1 MNNERELIVEIKGLS
16 KRYGKADHYT
26 IDDINVE
33 CYSGEIVGIMGKNG
47 AGKSTTIKCLTG
59 YFPFDKGEIT
69 ICGHNIKTDAVEAK
83 MNLGYVPDSRAMF
96 DKMTGFEYINFIADL
111 HDVDVS
117 VRQSRIDEMEA
128 RFKLGDSIYSMISS
142 YSHGMRQ
149 KICLM
154 ASLIHR
160 PKLWLLDEP
169 LTGLDAVTIEALLS
183 YMIEYKQQGNGI
195 LFCSHNLDV
204 VDRICDRVYRI
215 SQGHVTDAFTM
226 EDFRSAHPGE
236 SLVKVFM
243 QDTEE

>member
-1 MNNERELIVEIKGLS
+1 MNNEREKVVEIKGLS
-16 KRYGKADHYT
+16 KKYGKAANYT
-26 IDDINVE
+26 IEDINID
-33 CYSGEIVGIMGKNG
+33 CYAGEIVGIMGKNG

-69 ICGHNIKTDAVEAK
+69 ICGHNIKSDPVEAK

-96 DKMTGFEYINFIADL
+96 EKMTGFEYINFIADL
-111 HDVDVS
+111 HDVEVD
-117 VRQSRIDEMEA
+117 VRQPRIDEMESK
-128 RFKLGDSIYSMISS
+128 FKLGDSIYKMISS

-183 YMIEYKQQGNGI
+183 YMISYKEQGNAV

-204 VDRICDRVYRI
+204 VNRICDRVYRI
-215 SQGHVTDAFTM
+215 SDGHVTDQFTM
-226 EDFRSAHPGE
+226 EEFREAHPNQTLIE
-236 SLVKVFM
+236 VFM
-243 QDTEE
+243 SDQE